1 MERGAGIL
9 MPIFSLPSEYGIG
22 TFGKESKK
30 FVDFL
35 KESKIKYWQ
44 ILPLNPTSYGDS
56 PYQSF
61 SAYAINPYFID
72 LEALI
77 TKKLL
82 TKEDCSSLYQ
92 GKNYNEYIDYGN
104 IYEKRFPILRKSYE
118 NAKLDEKLMKK
129 VRSFEK
135 KNKAWIY
142 DYALFMV
149 AKNINNGDSYLD
161 WSDEKL
167 RKHDK
172 KAVEQLKQEREDDYY
187 FWVYLQYLCDEQY
200 NKLKKYAN
208 KNGILIIGDIPIYVA
223 LDSAD
228 TWANYEEFLLDKD
241 RRPTLVA
248 GVPPDYFSADGQ
260 LWGNPLYDY
269 KHMHD
274 TDFIWWKKRVK
285 HCKKLYDVL
294 RIDHF
299 RGFEKYYEIP
309 YGDETAVNGK
319 WMPGPGTEFFREL
332 ERSVGKMEVIAE
344 DLGALDDAARAMFA
358 EVGYPGM
365 KVLQFAFG
373 SDEDNEY
380 LPHNYKDS
388 NCVSYT
394 GTHDNDTLLGFINKL
409 GEDREAFRSSLCDEL
424 KKLDLPLPGETDEEM
439 CDSIM
444 EMCYSSIAECAI
456 IPMQDWLKIG
466 EEGRINMPSVLS
478 AANWS
483 YRIPADYAT
492 DELAGRMKALSV
504 KYDRCGT

>member
-61 SAYAINPYFID
+61 SAYALNPYFID

-149 AKNINNGDSYLD
+149 AKNLNNGDSYLD

-172 KAVEQLKQEREDDYY
+172 KAVEQLKQEHEDDYY

-274 TDFIWWKKRVK
+274 TDFRWWKKRVK

-299 RGFEKYYEIP
+299 RGMESYYTIP
-309 YGDETAVNGK
+309 FGMKNARIGEWVK
-319 WMPGPGTEFFREL
+319 GPGMEL
-332 ERSVGKMEVIAE
+332 VNAIKVGSDNMDIIAE
-344 DLGALDDAARAMFA
+344 DLGYLTQ
-358 EVGYPGM
+358 EVVDLKNNSNWPGL
-365 KVLQFAFG
+365 KIFEFG
-373 SDEDNEY
+373 FDGCDINNEH
-380 LPHNYKDS
+380 LPTFWTE
-388 NCVSYT
+388 NCVAYT
-394 GTHDNDTLLGFINKL
+394 GTHDNDTIQGYIDNHKESWEFMMNFLKV
-409 GEDREAFRSSLCDEL
+409 SSPEMM
-424 KKLDLPLPGETDEEM
+424 LDKILSDLFASKAM
-439 CDSIM
+439 
-444 EMCYSSIAECAI
+444 IAICT
-456 IPMQDWLKIG
+456 MQDLLRQG
-466 EEGRINMPSVLS
+466 SAYRINIPGTLGC
-478 AANWS
+478 NWKV
-483 YRIPADYAT
+483 RVPKDYAKRNLQT
-492 DELAGRMKALSV
+492 YLSNLV
-504 KYDRCGT
+504 INSAR